1 VAQAFLPVP
10 HRQECL
16 CHLILQ
22 RTLSASFE
30 KFRYVCR
37 FRPGS
42 FDHRVS
48 ARQIGLPSSKGEPSY
63 TQMKGQNM
71 RVMVLGKATKDT
83 EAGVMPTQQQ
93 WEEMEQFNEELV
105 KAGIVLA
112 AEGLQP
118 SSKGVRVH
126 FSGKDRI
133 VTDGPFT
140 ETKEL
145 VAGYSIW
152 QVKSMEEAIAWVKR
166 CPLTDSEVEVR
177 PIFSYSPEE
186 VSEIVSQAK

>member
-1 VAQAFLPVP
+1 
-10 HRQECL
+10 
-16 CHLILQ
+16 
-22 RTLSASFE
+22 
-30 KFRYVCR
+30 
-37 FRPGS
+37 
-42 FDHRVS
+42 
-48 ARQIGLPSSKGEPSY
+48 
-63 TQMKGQNM
+63 M

-83 EAGVMPTQQQ
+83 EAGVMPTAQA
-93 WEEMEQFNEELV
+93 WEEMDQFNEELV
-105 KAGIVLA
+105 KAGIVLVG
-112 AEGLQP
+112 EGLKP
-118 SSKGVRVH
+118 SSTGVRVR

-133 VTDGPFT
+133 VTDGPFP

-166 CPLTDSEVEVR
+166 CPMTDDSEVEIR